1 VNLLAPDGSV
11 AILHPPPGA
20 PDPESLDALVAEA
33 ARPRRLG
40 LLLARQSAVGI
51 GVAEGERLVVS
62 KVDSSYVQ
70 GRTAAGGWS
79 QHRFA
84 RRRENQAKAAA
95 GGAADIAVRLLVP
108 EVGRLAA
115 VVMGGDRRAVDA
127 VLGDPRLA
135 PVAALRAGRFLEVPE
150 PRLAVLERAVA
161 AARAVRILVRDA
173 PSGGHMPVTSMDTV
187 R

>member
-1 VNLLAPDGSV
+1 
-11 AILHPPPGA
+11 
-20 PDPESLDALVAEA
+20 
-33 ARPRRLG
+33 
-40 LLLARQSAVGI
+40 
-51 GVAEGERLVVS
+51 
-62 KVDSSYVQ
+62 
-70 GRTAAGGWS
+70 
-79 QHRFA
+79 
-84 RRRENQAKAAA
+84 
-95 GGAADIAVRLLVP
+95 
-108 EVGRLAA
+108 
-115 VVMGGDRRAVDA
+115 MGGDRRAVDA